1 MDVEQGAYKLLIIAA
16 VGIALV
22 ILAGVGYTNYS
33 TSYTNVQSLVT
44 CTGVA
49 ATNGNVL
56 CSTNTANG
64 MYANAINVGV
74 VANFSKNGGAITNT
88 AGSNSNYVYYILFM
102 ALVIAVVI
110 GALVA
115 AVKTKRD

>member
-22 ILAGVGYTNYS
+22 ILTGVGYTNY
-33 TSYTNVQSLVT
+33 
-44 CTGVA
+44 A
-49 ATNGNVL
+49 
-56 CSTNTANG
+56 NTKAQMGTLTVSNSN
-64 MYANAINVGV
+64 NAII
-74 VANFSKNGGAITNT
+74 ANFTTNGGAITNT

-110 GALVA
+110 GALVS
-115 AVKTKRD
+115 AVKQKK